1 MRPRKSGRARTRA
14 GAGGRISP
22 RDVGRRD
29 PLLGTSKA
37 RADWYPDVVRLVA
50 PSKGETSGVLAA
62 LRRSCSRG
70 RRKLPSRGVQKVGDP
85 PDPS

>member
-1 MRPRKSGRARTRA
+1 MPAFQA

-37 RADWYPDVVRLVA
+37 RVDWYPDVVRFWRRRRGKPPVSWLPCDGRVA
-50 PSKGETSGVLAA
+50 EEGFCP
-62 LRRSCSRG
+62 
-70 RRKLPSRGVQKVGDP
+70 PSRGVQKVGDP

>member
-1 MRPRKSGRARTRA
+1 MPALQA

-37 RADWYPDVVRLVA
+37 RLDWYPDVARSKGAGEGGNLRCPGCPATVVQLREA
-50 PSKGETSGVLAA
+50 PSSLSRRAKG
-62 LRRSCSRG
+62 R
-70 RRKLPSRGVQKVGDP
+70 
-85 PDPS
+85 

>member
-1 MRPRKSGRARTRA
+1 MPALRA

-37 RADWYPDVVRLVA
+37 RLDWYPDVARLVRRRRGKPPVSWLPRDGRVA
-50 PSKGETSGVLAA
+50 EGVKN
-62 LRRSCSRG
+62 S
-70 RRKLPSRGVQKVGDP
+70 SRGVQKVGDP

>member
-1 MRPRKSGRARTRA
+1 MPALQA

-37 RADWYPDVVRLVA
+37 RLDWYPDVARFGAGEGGNLRCPGCPATVVQQRGALSSLSRRA
-50 PSKGETSGVLAA
+50 KG
-62 LRRSCSRG
+62 R
-70 RRKLPSRGVQKVGDP
+70 
-85 PDPS
+85 